1 MWRVRFELS
10 SMTPQGAI
18 IDRLDISEGGFENKG
33 QADAWLATG
42 AKLRYGA
49 AFWQRVRRI
58 CIEESHTVYLAKTP
72 PFTAGGATRDGDT
85 VVEATCW
92 YTRTEEPE
100 YDRYKRQDQG
110 TEG

>member
-10 SMTPQGAI
+10 SMSPSGQI
-18 IDRLDISEGGFENKG
+18 IDRFDISEGGFENKG

-49 AFWQRVRRI
+49 GFWQRVRRI
-58 CIEESHTVYLAKTP
+58 CVEKDSHTLYQATATP

-85 VVEATCW
+85 VIEATCW
-92 YTRTEEPE
+92 YNREE
-100 YDRYKRQDQG
+100 
-110 TEG
+110 